1 MSSSWFLASLAVT
14 AARQL
19 EPDWTNFVV
28 FDSHYLPMAKCW
40 FKWFRRNASPN
51 FLKVGCMDPDACA
64 VAQGWRRDLHDA
76 VEMAVSDVMESY
88 DLDPVTAKVVQ
99 PHGAIEHWSRSQ
111 GQASEVQLLRRE
123 EKFPRRKYIH
133 LYHRMIWDTLQQR
146 QQDVLHLDVDAL
158 WLKPPDHRLKAILE
172 AHPDVDLIASSSRES
187 NPKELVEKWGFV
199 LNMGF
204 ILYRYTEKLQLL
216 FDEELLSAP
225 EPSCQQLLNYALD
238 RKGCDWSGNDTT
250 STDRLG
256 RCGELKVVALS
267 QTFASRS
274 VDLSYDPHNPSMPTI
289 AHPDSGLLSLE
300 GIKRMR
306 QFRDMNLC

>member
-1 MSSSWFLASLAVT
+1 MSSSWFLAGCLVVLT

-19 EPDWTNFVV
+19 EQEWTNFVI

-51 FLKVGCMDPDACA
+51 YLKVGCMDPDACEEA
-64 VAQGWRRDLHDA
+64 EDWRRDLEGS
-76 VEMAVSDVMESY
+76 VEVAVSDVMESY

-111 GQASEVQLLRRE
+111 ASALQLLRKE
-123 EKFPRRKYIH
+123 NFPRRKYIH
-133 LYHRMIWDTLQQR
+133 LFHRMIWDTLKQR

-158 WLKPPDHRLKAILE
+158 WLKPPDVRLKAILE

-187 NPKELVEKWGFV
+187 NPRELVEKWGFV
-199 LNMGF
+199 LNVGF
-204 ILYRYTEKLQLL
+204 ILYRSTEKVQLL

-238 RKGCDWSGNDTT
+238 RKGCQWSGNDTA

-274 VDLSYDPHNPSMPTI
+274 VDLRYDAQNPSMPTI

-306 QFRDMNLC
+306 KFRDMNLC

>member
-1 MSSSWFLASLAVT
+1 MSSAWFLVGWVVT
-14 AARQL
+14 AAQL
-19 EPDWTNFVV
+19 EQEWTNFVI

-40 FKWFRRNASPN
+40 FKWFQRNASPN
-51 FLKVGCMDPDACA
+51 YLKVGCMDQKACA
-64 VAQGWRRDLHDA
+64 AAEGWHRDLEGE
-76 VEMAVSDVMESY
+76 VAVSDVMESY
-88 DLDPVTAKVVQ
+88 DLDPVTAKVVR
-99 PHGAIEHWSRSQ
+99 PHGAIEHWSRSRSH
-111 GQASEVQLLRRE
+111 ASGVQLLRSE

-133 LYHRMIWDTLQQR
+133 LFHRMIWDTLQQR

-158 WLKPPDHRLKAILE
+158 WLKPPDHRLKAILQ

-199 LNMGF
+199 LNVGF

-238 RKGCDWSGNDTT
+238 RKGCQWSGNDTA

-274 VDLSYDPHNPSMPTI
+274 VDWSYDDPKDRSMPTI

-300 GIKRMR
+300 GMKRMR
-306 QFRDMNLC
+306 LFRDMNLC